1 MLRQKWTFK
10 QHNHQLLFVNS
21 HNKRSVSLSANLP
34 RGLRLPEK
42 RLVKQLTPNV
52 CSMDYTYTI
61 ITKGRTSLLFQFFM
75 RVVEVLGL
83 EKAKR
88 FLSHDCDGP
97 SATSAKI
104 SIYFE
109 TTFTVSCIFCKSTH
123 FLCKL
128 RIISFIFILI
138 IVMSESGRCR
148 PWM

>member
-1 MLRQKWTFK
+1 M
-10 QHNHQLLFVNS
+10 
-21 HNKRSVSLSANLP
+21 SLSANLP

-42 RLVKQLTPNV
+42 RLVKQLTPYV
-52 CSMDYTYTI
+52 CSKDYTYTI

-88 FLSHDCDGP
+88 FLSYDCNGP

-109 TTFTVSCIFCKSTH
+109 TTFNVSCIFCKSTH
-123 FLCKL
+123 FFFKIRSYYRFFLTQNRL
-128 RIISFIFILI
+128 TISAS
-138 IVMSESGRCR
+138 VSGQSRLSR
-148 PWM
+148 

>member
-1 MLRQKWTFK
+1 M
-10 QHNHQLLFVNS
+10 
-21 HNKRSVSLSANLP
+21 SLSANLP

-52 CSMDYTYTI
+52 CSKDYTYTI

-88 FLSHDCDGP
+88 FQCYDCDEF

-104 SIYFE
+104 SIYFQ
-109 TTFTVSCIFCKSTH
+109 TTLIVSRIFCKSRQN
-123 FLCKL
+123 FSNSAQNPPNFMLLL
-128 RIISFIFILI
+128 RLR
-138 IVMSESGRCR
+138 MSLDMIKKFDGRLLTLRHLPTLR
-148 PWM
+148 PLRKGSYTF